1 MFKEATFWAVSNVSY
16 WVISEINYFGI
27 CFEGVLS
34 CHIKWT
40 RVKMCKVLKI
50 LKFLIVAWT
59 L

>member
-40 RVKMCKVLKI
+40 RVKMCKSDG
-50 LKFLIVAWT
+50 AMA
-59 L
+59 